1 MNDADL
7 GALGE
12 AAFGAA
18 RGLTDFIFVK
28 MSDGLGAGLVLGG
41 RLHRGSRGIAGNIGH
56 VRVRDD
62 GNVCICGNRGCLETL
77 VSAQSLVAALQ
88 PAHPEQELTLAD
100 LFRFVAAGDPG
111 AERLVE
117 DAGRAVGRTLADV
130 INVLNPAAIVV
141 GGRLSGLG
149 EPLLAGL
156 RESIWRYSRPAAV
169 AGLSVLQAQSGER
182 AEVLGGLALA
192 HGVAGLTVG

>member
-1 MNDADL
+1 M
-7 GALGE
+7 E
-12 AAFGAA
+12 ACSWSRHPDQATCDDRIAFACFESI
-18 RGLTDFIFVK
+18 T
-28 MSDGLGAGLVLGG
+28 SGG
-41 RLHRGSRGIAGNIGH
+41 CLACSRGIAGNIGH

-77 VSAQSLVAALQ
+77 VSARGLVAALQ
-88 PAHPEQELTLAD
+88 PAHPEQELTIAD
-100 LFRFVAAGDPG
+100 LFRFVTAGDPG

-130 INVLNPAAIVV
+130 VNVLNPAAIVV

-149 EPLLAGL
+149 ELLLAGM

-169 AGLSVLQAQSGER
+169 AGLSVLRAERGER

-192 HGVAGLTVG
+192 HGVAGLAAG